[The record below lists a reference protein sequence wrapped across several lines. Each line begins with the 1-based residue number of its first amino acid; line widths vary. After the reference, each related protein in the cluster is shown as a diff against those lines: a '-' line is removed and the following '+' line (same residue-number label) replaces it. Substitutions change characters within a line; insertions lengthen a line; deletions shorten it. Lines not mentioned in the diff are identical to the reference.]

1 MTSIRGLLVGHMVR
15 KNMNPNTPHKK
26 HSAARHRWQNA
37 IFNRDRLP
45 ESFTWTSEATPG
57 GTAFQRVLHKES
69 GRTGRLL
76 LYFHGG
82 AYVAGLSPSYRNLAP
97 GFFDAAGKCETIYL
111 DYHCA
116 PDYQYPA
123 QLNEALDLWDDLTG
137 RQGYL
142 PEQIILGGDSAGA
155 NLTLALLLKLRDLR
169 KPMPRAAFCISAWT
183 DMTCSTQSFHDNFG
197 KDVMFGD
204 KGKVLTEERRQQLLH
219 GKTFCFLG
227 DADRRDP
234 YVSPIFGDYHDF
246 PPMFFSVGTHEML
259 YDETMQVVEKLKA
272 CQVPVTCEI
281 QPGMF
286 HIYVVFARLVPEG
299 KISYRRLLSFIRDN
313 FQAQ

>member
-1 MTSIRGLLVGHMVR
+1 MTSLRGLLVGYMVR

-37 IFNRDRLP
+37 IFNKDRLP
-45 ESFTWTSEATPG
+45 ADFTWTAESTPG
-57 GTAFQRVLHKES
+57 GTAFQRVSNMES
-69 GRTGRLL
+69 GRTGQLL

-82 AYVAGLSPSYRNLAP
+82 AYISGLVPSYRNLAP
-97 GFFDAAGKCETIYL
+97 GFFDATGGCETIYL

-116 PDYQYPA
+116 PDYQYPT
-123 QLNEALDLWDDLTG
+123 QLNEALDLWNDLTG

-142 PEQIILGGDSAGA
+142 PDQIILGGDSAGA
-155 NLTLALLLKLRDLR
+155 NLALALLLKLRDLGM
-169 KPMPRAAFCISAWT
+169 PMPRAAFCISAWT
-183 DMTCSTQSFHDNFG
+183 DMTGSTRGFHDNFG

-204 KGKVLTEERRQQLLH
+204 KGKILSEERRQKMLH
-219 GKTFCFLG
+219 VKSFCFIG
-227 DADRRDP
+227 DADRKSP
-234 YVSPIFGDYHDF
+234 YVSPIFGDYHNF

-259 YDETMQVVEKLKA
+259 YDETIQVVEKLKA

-299 KISYRRLLSFIRDN
+299 KISYRRLLNFIRDN
-313 FQAQ
+313 FKSQ